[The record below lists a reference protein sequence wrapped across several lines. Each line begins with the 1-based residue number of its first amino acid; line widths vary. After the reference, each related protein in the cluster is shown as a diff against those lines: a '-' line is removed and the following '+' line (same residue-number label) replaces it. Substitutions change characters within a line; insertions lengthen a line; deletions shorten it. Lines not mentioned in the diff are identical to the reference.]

1 MLFVCERLFNFNNRH
16 KIYKITE
23 LFKNVFE
30 TFSFISADDTF
41 VTL

>member
-16 KIYKITE
+16 QIYKITE
-23 LFKNVFE
+23 LFKIVFE